1 MEAVRQQRGGAA
13 AREQRVRGQSGIKV
27 VILLL
32 NEEAAREEGGWE
44 LMEGEGG
51 GEVEHLA
58 GLLAERHELAQ
69 LGPKVAP
76 GCKSVVTV

>member
-32 NEEAAREEGGWE
+32 NEEAGREEGGWE
-44 LMEGEGG
+44 LREGEGG
-51 GEVEHLA
+51 E
-58 GLLAERHELAQ
+58 
-69 LGPKVAP
+69 
-76 GCKSVVTV
+76 